1 MEEQEGAAMRLSIL
15 AAAAALIACPVADA
29 QAPDAP
35 TVPPR
40 PMRDTP
46 VAQPPLKPPPATL
59 SDAEAA
65 CQRGDQPACEEAA
78 RIQAKLSGGVSGLD
92 PPPASGGGG
101 SPQESIR

>member
-1 MEEQEGAAMRLSIL
+1 MRLLIL
-15 AAAAALIACPVADA
+15 AAAAALIACPMADA

-46 VAQPPLKPPPATL
+46 LAQPPLKPPPATL
-59 SDAEAA
+59 GDAEAA
-65 CQRGDQPACEEAA
+65 CERGDQPACEEANKI
-78 RIQAKLSGGVSGLD
+78 RTNLSGGASALD

>member
-1 MEEQEGAAMRLSIL
+1 MRLSIL
-15 AAAAALIACPVADA
+15 AAAALIACPVADA

-46 VAQPPLKPPPATL
+46 LAQPPLKPPPATL
-59 SDAEAA
+59 GDAEAA
-65 CQRGDQPACEEAA
+65 CQRGDQQACAEAEKI
-78 RIQAKLSGGVSGLD
+78 RTNLSGGVSAPHT
-92 PPPASGGGG
+92 PPGSGGGG